1 MEPLKQKVDIEF
13 DDMEFDV
20 DDMYGGDDG
29 EDEVVNI
36 EDEDTSEGYADNYGT
51 QVDAS
56 EIQGEIGE
64 NIDEY
69 EIAGSDGYNLISSTG
84 NIVVMD
90 PSFDREY
97 FKFAYVDIENIAVVK
112 RVRKTKNVEDLIKS
126 IKSTG
131 LLMPIVVAPT
141 VTEGIYVLLSGFRR
155 LLACARVGMKKV
167 PCIINTM
174 VNTPEIPI
182 IEAMY
187 NHVKPYTMQEIIDYI
202 DYLEKEKGIMSA
214 SMIEYLLQMESGDY
228 TKLKDILTDN
238 DPDIVSKLLNNEMTI
253 SQAFKKLEQRRKKES
268 KEEKELK
275 KANKVYVEDKESA
288 EKLEGAGE
296 TVVDG
301 QGLSDEE
308 IASLAF
314 MANNIDEDE
323 RSLEQMIEDGE
334 KMPGFEPKVQK
345 VGEREI
351 VDPALRKAVME
362 RDHNTCRC
370 CEEGG
375 PEYVDVNDFHH
386 VVPVFLGGPDTVD
399 NAICVCVKCHKLIHL
414 YARGQLHLVNIDKMS
429 EQEKKKF
436 KRIIKYGEIIREG
449 IARKGMKLEEYRKKD
464 NIRVIGRQM
473 PGHKNTV
480 T

>member
-1 MEPLKQKVDIEF
+1 MEPIKQKVDIEF

-20 DDMYGGDDG
+20 DGMYDDDGG

-36 EDEDTSEGYADNYGT
+36 EDDDTSEGYADNYGT

-56 EIQGEIGE
+56 EIQGEIGD

-69 EIAGSDGYNLISSTG
+69 EIAGSDGHNLISSTG

-97 FKFAYVDIENIAVVK
+97 FRFAYVDIENIAVVK
-112 RVRKTKNVEDLIKS
+112 RIRKTKNVEDLVKS

-187 NHVKPYTMQEIIDYI
+187 NHIKPYTMQEIIDYI

-275 KANKVYVEDKESA
+275 KANKVYVEDKRA
-288 EKLEGAGE
+288 R
-296 TVVDG
+296 
-301 QGLSDEE
+301 
-308 IASLAF
+308 
-314 MANNIDEDE
+314 
-323 RSLEQMIEDGE
+323 RSLKEQ
-334 KMPGFEPKVQK
+334 
-345 VGEREI
+345 
-351 VDPALRKAVME
+351 
-362 RDHNTCRC
+362 
-370 CEEGG
+370 
-375 PEYVDVNDFHH
+375 
-386 VVPVFLGGPDTVD
+386 
-399 NAICVCVKCHKLIHL
+399 
-414 YARGQLHLVNIDKMS
+414 AR
-429 EQEKKKF
+429 
-436 KRIIKYGEIIREG
+436 
-449 IARKGMKLEEYRKKD
+449 
-464 NIRVIGRQM
+464 
-473 PGHKNTV
+473 
-480 T
+480 